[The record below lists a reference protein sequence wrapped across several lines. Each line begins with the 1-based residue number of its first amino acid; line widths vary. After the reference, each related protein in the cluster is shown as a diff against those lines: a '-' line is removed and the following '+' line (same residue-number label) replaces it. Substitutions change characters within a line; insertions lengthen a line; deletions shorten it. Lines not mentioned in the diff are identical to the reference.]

1 MSQLGFSNP
10 ELVLH
15 GRTPLPTD
23 VLEFTDIFI
32 WVKSKFSSL
41 ALIKVLGLVVKST
54 PVMLKHLTGDCSGG
68 KL

>member
-1 MSQLGFSNP
+1 MSQLEFSNP

-15 GRTPLPTD
+15 GRTALPGE
-23 VLEFTDIFI
+23 VLESTHGFI
-32 WVKSKFSSL
+32 WVKSKLSSL

-54 PVMLKHLTGDCSGG
+54 LVMLKHLTGDSSGG